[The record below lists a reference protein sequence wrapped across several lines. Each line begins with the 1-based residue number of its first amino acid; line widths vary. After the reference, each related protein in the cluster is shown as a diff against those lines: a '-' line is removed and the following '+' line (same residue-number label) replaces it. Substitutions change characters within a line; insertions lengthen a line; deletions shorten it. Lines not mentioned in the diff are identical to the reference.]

1 MSNVF
6 THAELKLSIQLPNC
20 VTHSLKGESQDN
32 KRQHRFGTYRKYL
45 TMKQISEVEGKPFT
59 SSLNICPE
67 KPAVERGGGGRS
79 NASPLFS
86 PPYFPDDPWIFHFQR
101 RRTRYSPP
109 RCFLHLTKEDHNG
122 KCRHLTFDHEPD
134 MSQGGGGCKEGCSS
148 LPLHPT
154 YLYRWPKQI
163 LNV

>member
-6 THAELKLSIQLPNC
+6 THAALKLNVQLPNC

-32 KRQHRFGTYRKYL
+32 QRQYRFETCRKYL

-79 NASPLFS
+79 NTSPLFHHPIS
-86 PPYFPDDPWIFHFQR
+86 QLIRGYLIQR
-101 RRTRYSPP
+101 RRNRYSSL
-109 RCFLHLTKEDHNG
+109 RCFLHVQYLTKEDYNRR
-122 KCRHLTFDHEPD
+122 CRHFTFEHEPD
-134 MSQGGGGCKEGCSS
+134 SS
-148 LPLHPT
+148 
-154 YLYRWPKQI
+154 Y
-163 LNV
+163 